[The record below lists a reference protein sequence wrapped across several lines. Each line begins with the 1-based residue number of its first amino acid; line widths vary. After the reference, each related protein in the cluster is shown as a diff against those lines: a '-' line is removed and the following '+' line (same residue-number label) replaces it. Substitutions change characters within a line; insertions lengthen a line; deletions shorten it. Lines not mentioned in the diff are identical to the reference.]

1 MKSSVVNEKNKVIE
15 SLYDGYGKHNTNK
28 QIGSLRKQKNVFDKF
43 VIPLESPWKANFDN
57 LLILASC
64 INVFTQGFYSAFGN
78 PQDTSSIVLEYLTE
92 VLFSLDLIFC
102 FCQEFNDT
110 ETYSLISD
118 IKTIAVNYAKGSF
131 FFDLLAILPFHIFL
145 RGTMS
150 SEMYKEK
157 SRLFKLFKLLR
168 VPRLIELLNV
178 DRVKKSVKV
187 YYQKQLESNLEKQK
201 DSENYPILKA
211 LMLVYLYKIVRLVL
225 IIFTSSYFLGIFWYI
240 IVYDI

>member
-1 MKSSVVNEKNKVIE
+1 LYGIDCLHDVKIADELKIDKKPLIRKETMKSSVVNEKNKVIE

-102 FCQEFNDT
+102 FC
-110 ETYSLISD
+110 
-118 IKTIAVNYAKGSF
+118 
-131 FFDLLAILPFHIFL
+131 
-145 RGTMS
+145 
-150 SEMYKEK
+150 
-157 SRLFKLFKLLR
+157 
-168 VPRLIELLNV
+168 
-178 DRVKKSVKV
+178 
-187 YYQKQLESNLEKQK
+187 
-201 DSENYPILKA
+201 
-211 LMLVYLYKIVRLVL
+211 
-225 IIFTSSYFLGIFWYI
+225 
-240 IVYDI
+240 